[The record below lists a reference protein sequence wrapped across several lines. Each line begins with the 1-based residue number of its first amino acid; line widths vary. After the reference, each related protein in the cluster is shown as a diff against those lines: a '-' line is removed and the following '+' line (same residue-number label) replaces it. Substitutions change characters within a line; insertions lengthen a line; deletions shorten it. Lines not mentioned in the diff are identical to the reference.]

1 MQHHFVVM
9 FDTENE
15 TWSVESE
22 YAGFFDGTVWNTD
35 TDEWCR
41 AIDDGEIYTK
51 DEELYEKL
59 AATIEKNLN

>member
-22 YAGFFDGTVWNTD
+22 YAGFFDGTIWNPETD
-35 TDEWCR
+35 DWSH
-41 AIDDGEIYTK
+41 AIDDDDVHEK

-59 AATIEKNLN
+59 NSFLNK